1 MSPRQSESY
10 PGAVIL
16 SAESL
21 GPCERRVVR
30 GVRCA
35 KDLLFTMIQS
45 PRPWLPQ
52 VSLLRPGIVISP
64 LLITL
69 TACRPHDF
77 PQYAPNYREYAYVT
91 NGGSGTV
98 SVYDVVNVRVDREI
112 PVGQNPTAIAA
123 NPVRNEV
130 YVVNAGTPSGQGSV
144 AVINAENNSVAA
156 TIPVHKLPLAIAP
169 DPDGNLAYVVNS
181 GSNSIS
187 VLDLKARR
195 EVAQIGVGE
204 DPAAAR
210 VAPDGK
216 TLVVAN
222 RGGNSVSIIDAA
234 TRKVRTVVI
243 GCPGAADVVIL
254 PDSSKTFV
262 ACSGGHQVMAIQLA
276 HDARPDGRPATTDRL
291 ESLLDVGRAPV
302 QLALKP
308 DGGEVFVSNSLSN
321 SISEIYAD
329 RDDVAGAYLMGADPV
344 RGLVSAD
351 NALLY
356 VGNLHSAEVTV
367 YSIEDGKRIAAI
379 HVGDGPSALAFS
391 TAGHLLFVVD
401 ARSGDVAVVRTLNC
415 AVSGPVRLGC
425 QMFTMLPAGRGPNAI
440 AVKAFKVS

>member
-1 MSPRQSESY
+1 MWPR
-10 PGAVIL
+10 
-16 SAESL
+16 
-21 GPCERRVVR
+21 ERIVR
-30 GVRCA
+30 WVSCA
-35 KDLLFTMIQS
+35 KDLLFNALQS
-45 PRPWLPQ
+45 PRSRVPH
-52 VSLLRPGIVISP
+52 VSLWRYGGILAAFA
-64 LLITL
+64 LLIL

-77 PQYAPNYREYAYVT
+77 PQYDPTYREYAYVT

-112 PVGQNPTAIAA
+112 PVGQNPTAVIA
-123 NPVRNEV
+123 NPARNEV
-130 YVVNAGTPSGQGSV
+130 YVVNGGMPGGQGSV
-144 AVINAENNSVAA
+144 AVINAEHNSVAG
-156 TIPVHKLPLAIAP
+156 TIPVHKQPVAIAL
-169 DPDGNLAYVVNS
+169 DSKGDLAYVVNS

-187 VLDLKARR
+187 VIDLRAHR

-210 VAPDGK
+210 VSPDGK

-222 RGGNSVSIIDAA
+222 RAGNSVSIIDTA
-234 TRKVRTVVI
+234 TGKLRTVVVD
-243 GCPGAADVVIL
+243 CPGASDVVIL
-254 PDSSKTFV
+254 PDSSKTF
-262 ACSGGHQVMAIQLA
+262 AGCSGGHQVMAIQLA
-276 HDARPDGRPATTDRL
+276 HEARPDGRPATTDRL

-308 DGGEVFVSNSLSN
+308 DGGELFVSNLLSN
-321 SISEIYAD
+321 SISEVVTST
-329 RDDVAGAYLMGADPV
+329 DDVGGAYLMGAGPV

-356 VGNLHSAEVTV
+356 VGNLHSQEVTV
-367 YSIEDGKRIAAI
+367 YSVEDGKRVGSI

-391 TAGHLLFVVD
+391 SAGHLLFVVD
-401 ARSGDVAVVRTLNC
+401 ARSGDVAVVRTAN
-415 AVSGPVRLGC
+415 R